1 MSDPSA
7 PMLPAEV
14 YKQVKQVHIR
24 TRRLVDGIFAGEYH
38 SVFKGRGIEFAEV
51 REYVPGDDVRTIDW
65 NVTAR
70 TGQPFVKQYVEERE
84 LTVMLLVDMSASGR
98 FGSVARLKHQVATEL
113 AAVFALS
120 AINNND
126 KIGLILFTD
135 KVERFIAPGKGR
147 NRALQLISELLA
159 FEPERTGTRI
169 ASSLE
174 YLHSVLRKRS
184 VTFLISDFFPG
195 EEGDDYERALR
206 LVHRRHDVIPVRLFD
221 RRDTDLPAVGFVR
234 LRDLE
239 TGEEVL
245 VDTDSA
251 AVREQFRAGREQAW
265 TQRRHFFRA
274 LGIDVIEVRTDQHYV
289 GPLMRFFRQR
299 ERRLG
304 EGR

>member
-1 MSDPSA
+1 
-7 PMLPAEV
+7 MLPAETFR
-14 YKQVKQVHIR
+14 QVQRIHIR
-24 TRRLVDGIFAGEYH
+24 TRRLVDGALAGEYH

-98 FGSVARLKHQVATEL
+98 FGSVARLKTQVATEL
-113 AAVFALS
+113 AAVVALS
-120 AINNND
+120 ALNNND

-135 KVERFIAPGKGR
+135 RVERYIPPGKGR
-147 NRALQLISELLA
+147 NRALRLIRELLA
-159 FEPERTGTRI
+159 FEPEHTGTRI
-169 ASSLE
+169 ASGLE
-174 YLHSVLRKRS
+174 FLHSVLRKRS
-184 VTFLISDFFPG
+184 VAFLVSDFFAG
-195 EEGDDYERALR
+195 ERNDDYERAMR
-206 LVHRRHDVIPVRLFD
+206 LVHLRHDVIPVRMVD
-221 RRDTDLPAVGFVR
+221 RRDYDLPAVGFVR

-251 AVREQFRAGREQAW
+251 QLREQFRAGREQSW
-265 TQRRHFFRA
+265 QRRRRFFRA
-274 LGIDVIEVRTDQHYV
+274 LGIDVIEVRTDEPYV